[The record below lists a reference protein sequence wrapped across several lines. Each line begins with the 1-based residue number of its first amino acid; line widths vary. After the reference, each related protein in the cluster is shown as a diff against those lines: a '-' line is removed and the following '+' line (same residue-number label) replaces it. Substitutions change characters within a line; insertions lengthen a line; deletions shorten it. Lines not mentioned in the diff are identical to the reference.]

1 MRSVKKYKIIVPV
14 ISVCVI
20 IALLLTFR
28 MSLAYLMDAERKD
41 NIITIGKVD
50 LELDEGSK
58 YQGSSIVAAGDSVFK
73 APQLTNTGTEDEY
86 VFLRI
91 AVPVKDV
98 TLLYEQDKKD
108 NNNTVTNKEGTKI
121 HTTDVDG
128 HTITDGNGKAKEEIY
143 RMIATGETGTAG
155 NVNTVLGSDANMP
168 KDAPCLDFGYNA
180 GSNAANNEAD
190 GWVYLKRSL
199 NQTLTVKNSNNDD
212 VSETYDLYYF
222 GYNRRLQYNRD
233 QTEQAKTIPLFDQ
246 VQLKSFIDEELITGN
261 QKANVDT
268 YILVRAYAIQ
278 ADSLDKGNAGDLN
291 AIERDAYLTEA
302 QLTNIFGIVERKAGE
317 A

>member
-58 YQGSSIVAAGDSVFK
+58 YQDSSIVAAGDSVFK

-91 AVPVKDV
+91 AVPVKEV
-98 TLLYEQDKKD
+98 TLLYEENIPDPD
-108 NNNTVTNKEGTKI
+108 NANTILHKEGTKV
-121 HTTDVDG
+121 HTTTVNN
-128 HTITDGNGKAKEEIY
+128 HTILDGNGKAKEEIY
-143 RMIATGETGTAG
+143 RMIATGTNPQKVTATDEPQ
-155 NVNTVLGSDANMP
+155 N
-168 KDAPCLDFGYNA
+168 APCLDFGYNA
-180 GSNAANNEAD
+180 GHIKENDSD
-190 GWVYLKRSL
+190 TTPDTSGWVYLKREL
-199 NQTLTVKNSNNDD
+199 NQSVTGEPDTDR
-212 VSETYDLYYF
+212 YDLYYF
-222 GYNRRLQYNRD
+222 GYNRRLQYNKD
-233 QTEQAKTIPLFDQ
+233 QTAQAKTIPLFDQ

-291 AIERDAYLTEA
+291 AIERDAYLNQV
-302 QLTNIFGIVERKAGE
+302 QLMEIFGIVERKAGE

>member
-28 MSLAYLMDAERKD
+28 MSLAYLMDAERAD

-50 LELDEGSK
+50 VSLNEDKDPDHPYKDSK
-58 YQGSSIVAAGDSVFK
+58 IVAAGESVIK
-73 APQLTNTGTEDEY
+73 APKLINEGTEDEY

-108 NNNTVTNKEGTKI
+108 NDNTVTNKEGTKV
-121 HTTDVDG
+121 HTTTVNN
-128 HTITDGNGKAKEEIY
+128 HTILDGNGKAHEEIY

-155 NVNTVLGSDANMP
+155 NVNTVLGSDTNVL

-180 GSNAANNEAD
+180 GHIKNANDANDTNKD
-190 GWVYLKRSL
+190 GWVYLKRKL
-199 NQTLTVKNSNNDD
+199 DKTIDNEK
-212 VSETYDLYYF
+212 YDLYYF
-222 GYNRRLQYNRD
+222 GYNRRLQYNKD
-233 QTEQAKTIPLFDQ
+233 QTAQAKTIPLFDQ

-291 AIERDAYLTEA
+291 AIERDAYLNQV
-302 QLTNIFGIVERKAGE
+302 QLMEIFGIVERKAGE

>member
-50 LELDEGSK
+50 LKLDEGSK
-58 YQGSSIVAAGDSVFK
+58 YQDGSIVAAGDSVFK

-98 TLLYEQDKKD
+98 TLLYEQNTTE
-108 NNNTVTNKEGTKI
+108 NNVTHKEGTKV
-121 HTTDVDG
+121 HTTTVEN
-128 HTITDGNGKAKEEIY
+128 HTIENGNGKAHEEIY
-143 RMIATGETGTAG
+143 RMIATGTNPQKVTATDEPQ
-155 NVNTVLGSDANMP
+155 N
-168 KDAPCLDFGYNA
+168 APCLDFGYNA
-180 GSNAANNEAD
+180 GHIKNANDANDTNKD
-190 GWVYLKRSL
+190 GWVYLKREL
-199 NQTLTVKNSNNDD
+199 DKTIDNEK
-212 VSETYDLYYF
+212 YDLYYF
-222 GYNRRLQYNRD
+222 GYNRRLQYNKD
-233 QTEQAKTIPLFDQ
+233 QTAQAKTIPLFDQ

-278 ADSLDKGNAGDLN
+278 ADSLDKGGTHTDNAGDLN
-291 AIERDAYLTEA
+291 NIARDAYLTEA
-302 QLTNIFGIVERKAGE
+302 QLTEIFGIVERKAGE

>member
-1 MRSVKKYKIIVPV
+1 VKKYKIIVPV

-58 YQGSSIVAAGDSVFK
+58 YQDNSIVAAGDSVFK

-98 TLLYEQDKKD
+98 TLLYEEDIKGSGD
-108 NNNTVTNKEGTKI
+108 VILHKEGTKV
-121 HTTDVDG
+121 HTTTVDN
-128 HTITDGNGKAKEEIY
+128 HTILDGNGKAHEEIY
-143 RMIATGETGTAG
+143 RMIATGTNPQKVTATDEPQ
-155 NVNTVLGSDANMP
+155 N
-168 KDAPCLDFGYNA
+168 APCLDFGYNA
-180 GSNAANNEAD
+180 GHIKNANDANDTNKD
-190 GWVYLKRSL
+190 GWVYLKREL
-199 NQTLTVKNSNNDD
+199 NKSIAGETG
-212 VSETYDLYYF
+212 TYDLYYF
-222 GYNRRLQYNRD
+222 GYNRRLQYNSD
-233 QTEQAKTIPLFDQ
+233 QTEKAKTIPLFDE
-246 VQLKSFIDEELITGN
+246 VQLKSFIDEELIPAADTTKSN
-261 QKANVDT
+261 QET
-268 YILVRAYAIQ
+268 HILVLGYAIQ

-291 AIERDAYLTEA
+291 AIERDAYLNQV
-302 QLTNIFGIVERKAGE
+302 QLTKIFGIVERKAGE

>member
-58 YQGSSIVAAGDSVFK
+58 YQDSSIVAAGDSVFK

-98 TLLYEQDKKD
+98 TLLYEHGD
-108 NNNTVTNKEGTKI
+108 NTVGHTEGTKV
-121 HTTDVDG
+121 HTTTV
-128 HTITDGNGKAKEEIY
+128 DGNGKAKEEIY

-222 GYNRRLQYNRD
+222 GYNRRLQYNSD
-233 QTEQAKTIPLFDQ
+233 QTEKAKTIPLFDE
-246 VQLKSFIDEELITGN
+246 VQLKSFIDEELIPAADTTKSN
-261 QKANVDT
+261 QET
-268 YILVRAYAIQ
+268 HILVLGYAIQ

-291 AIERDAYLTEA
+291 NIARDAYLTEA
-302 QLTNIFGIVERKAGE
+302 QLTKIFGIVERKAGE

>member
-58 YQGSSIVAAGDSVFK
+58 YQDSSIVAAGDSVFK

-98 TLLYEQDKKD
+98 TLLYEEDIKGSGD
-108 NNNTVTNKEGTKI
+108 VILHKEGTKVHTTTVTD
-121 HTTDVDG
+121 HTTDDK
-128 HTITDGNGKAKEEIY
+128 GKANEEIY

-222 GYNRRLQYNRD
+222 GYNRRLQYNSD
-233 QTEQAKTIPLFDQ
+233 QTEKAKTIPLFDE
-246 VQLKSFIDEELITGN
+246 VQLKSFIDEELIPAADTTKSN
-261 QKANVDT
+261 QET
-268 YILVRAYAIQ
+268 HILVLGYAIQ
-278 ADSLDKGNAGDLN
+278 ADSLDTGNLN
-291 AIERDAYLTEA
+291 NIARDAYLTQE
-302 QLTNIFGIVERKAGE
+302 QLTEIFGIVERKTGDTA
-317 A
+317 

>member
-1 MRSVKKYKIIVPV
+1 MRSVKKYKVIVPV
-14 ISVCVI
+14 VSVCVI

-58 YQGSSIVAAGDSVFK
+58 YQDSSIVAAGDSVFK

-98 TLLYEQDKKD
+98 TLLYEEDIKGSGD
-108 NNNTVTNKEGTKI
+108 VILHKEGMKI
-121 HTTDVDG
+121 HTTTVNN
-128 HTITDGNGKAKEEIY
+128 HTIENGNGKAKEEIY
-143 RMIATGETGTAG
+143 RMIATGTNPAQVSAADNLE
-155 NVNTVLGSDANMP
+155 P
-168 KDAPCLDFGYNA
+168 KEAPCLDFGYNA
-180 GSNAANNEAD
+180 GHINAGTGD
-190 GWVYLKRSL
+190 TIPDTSGWVYLSRKL
-199 NQTLTVKNSNNDD
+199 NQNVTGEPTTDK
-212 VSETYDLYYF
+212 YDLYYF

-233 QTEQAKTIPLFDQ
+233 QTQKAKTIPLFDQ
-246 VQLKSFIDEELITGN
+246 VQLKSFIDEELTQTA
-261 QKANVDT
+261 QKKNVDT

-278 ADSLDKGNAGDLN
+278 ADSLDKGGTHTDNTGDLN
-291 AIERDAYLTEA
+291 NIARDAYLTEA
-302 QLTNIFGIVERKAGE
+302 QLTKIFGIVERKAGE

>member
-50 LELDEGSK
+50 LKLDEGSK
-58 YQGSSIVAAGDSVFK
+58 YQDSSIVAAGDSVFK

-91 AVPVKDV
+91 AVPIKDV

-108 NNNTVTNKEGTKI
+108 NNNTVTNKEGTKV
-121 HTTDVDG
+121 HTTTVDN
-128 HTITDGNGKAKEEIY
+128 HTVTDGNGKAHEEIY
-143 RMIATGETGTAG
+143 RMIATGTNPQKVTATD
-155 NVNTVLGSDANMP
+155 VPEDE
-168 KDAPCLDFGYNA
+168 PCLDFGYNA
-180 GSNAANNEAD
+180 GHIKENDSD
-190 GWVYLKRSL
+190 TTPDTSGWVYLKREL
-199 NQTLTVKNSNNDD
+199 NQSVTGEPDTDR
-212 VSETYDLYYF
+212 YDLYYF

-246 VQLKSFIDEELITGN
+246 VQLKSFIDEELTQTA
-261 QKANVDT
+261 QKKNVDT

-291 AIERDAYLTEA
+291 AIERDAYLDQV

>member
-58 YQGSSIVAAGDSVFK
+58 YQDNSIVAAGDSVFK

-98 TLLYEQDKKD
+98 TLLYEQNTTE
-108 NNNTVTNKEGTKI
+108 NNVTHKEGTKI
-121 HTTDVDG
+121 HTTDVANHSVDNAN
-128 HTITDGNGKAKEEIY
+128 GNDKAREEIY
-143 RMIATGETGTAG
+143 RMIATGTNPAQVSAADNLE
-155 NVNTVLGSDANMP
+155 P
-168 KDAPCLDFGYNA
+168 KEAPCLDFGYNA
-180 GSNAANNEAD
+180 GHINAGTGD
-190 GWVYLKRSL
+190 TIPDTSGWVYLSRKL
-199 NQTLTVKNSNNDD
+199 NQNVTGEPTTDK
-212 VSETYDLYYF
+212 YDLYYF
-222 GYNRRLQYNRD
+222 GYNRRLQYNSD
-233 QTEQAKTIPLFDQ
+233 QTEKAKTIPLFDQ
-246 VQLKSFIDEELITGN
+246 VQLKSFIDEELTQTA
-261 QKANVDT
+261 QKKNVDT

-278 ADSLDKGNAGDLN
+278 ADSLDKGGTHTDNVGDLN
-291 AIERDAYLTEA
+291 NIARDAYLTEA
-302 QLTNIFGIVERKAGE
+302 QLTKIFGIVERKAGE

>member
-58 YQGSSIVAAGDSVFK
+58 YEDSSIVAAGDSVFK

-108 NNNTVTNKEGTKI
+108 NNNTVTNKEGTKV
-121 HTTDVDG
+121 HTTTVEN
-128 HTITDGNGKAKEEIY
+128 HTIENGNGKAREEIY
-143 RMIATGETGTAG
+143 RMIATGTNPAQVSAADNLE
-155 NVNTVLGSDANMP
+155 P
-168 KDAPCLDFGYNA
+168 KEAPCLDFGYNA
-180 GSNAANNEAD
+180 GHIKDANNDNDTNKD
-190 GWVYLKRSL
+190 GWVYLSRKL
-199 NQTLTVKNSNNDD
+199 NQEIDG
-212 VSETYDLYYF
+212 ETYDLYYF

-233 QTEQAKTIPLFDQ
+233 QTEQAKTVPLFDQ

-291 AIERDAYLTEA
+291 AIERDAYLNQV
-302 QLTNIFGIVERKAGE
+302 QLTKIFGIVERKAGE

>member
-58 YQGSSIVAAGDSVFK
+58 YQDSSIVAAGDSVFK

-98 TLLYEQDKKD
+98 TLLYEQNTTE
-108 NNNTVTNKEGTKI
+108 NNVTHKEGTKI
-121 HTTDVDG
+121 HTTDVANHSVDNAN
-128 HTITDGNGKAKEEIY
+128 GNGKAREEIY
-143 RMIATGETGTAG
+143 RMIATGTNPAQVSAADNLE
-155 NVNTVLGSDANMP
+155 P
-168 KDAPCLDFGYNA
+168 KEAPCLDFGYNA
-180 GSNAANNEAD
+180 GHIKNANDANDTNKD
-190 GWVYLKRSL
+190 GWVYLKRKL
-199 NQTLTVKNSNNDD
+199 DKTIDNEK
-212 VSETYDLYYF
+212 YDLYYF

-233 QTEQAKTIPLFDQ
+233 QTEKAKTIPLFDQ
-246 VQLKSFIDEELITGN
+246 VQLKSFIDEELTQTA
-261 QKANVDT
+261 QKENVDT

-278 ADSLDKGNAGDLN
+278 ADSLDKGGTHTDNADDLN
-291 AIERDAYLTEA
+291 NIARDAYLTQA
-302 QLTNIFGIVERKAGE
+302 QLAEIFGIVERKAGE

>member
-1 MRSVKKYKIIVPV
+1 
-14 ISVCVI
+14 
-20 IALLLTFR
+20 
-28 MSLAYLMDAERKD
+28 MDAERKD

-58 YQGSSIVAAGDSVFK
+58 YQDSSIVAAGDSVFK

-98 TLLYEQDKKD
+98 TLLYEHGDH
-108 NNNTVTNKEGTKI
+108 TEGTKVHTTTVTG
-121 HTTDVDG
+121 HTTDDK
-128 HTITDGNGKAKEEIY
+128 GKANEEIY

-155 NVNTVLGSDANMP
+155 NVNTVLGSNTNVP

-180 GSNAANNEAD
+180 GNNNTN
-190 GWVYLKRSL
+190 GWVYLKRDLYRSI
-199 NQTLTVKNSNNDD
+199 TVKNAQNTD
-212 VSETYDLYYF
+212 VDEYYDLYYF
-222 GYNRRLQYNRD
+222 GYNRRLQYNKD
-233 QTEQAKTIPLFDQ
+233 QTAQAKTIPLFDQ
-246 VQLKSFIDEELITGN
+246 VQLKSFIDEELTQTA
-261 QKANVDT
+261 QKKNVDT

-291 AIERDAYLTEA
+291 AIERDAYLKQV
-302 QLTNIFGIVERKAGE
+302 QLMEIFGIVERKAGE

>member
-58 YQGSSIVAAGDSVFK
+58 YQDSSIVAAGDSVFK

-98 TLLYEQDKKD
+98 TLLYEQNTTE
-108 NNNTVTNKEGTKI
+108 NNVTHKEGTKI
-121 HTTDVDG
+121 HTTDVANHSVDNAN
-128 HTITDGNGKAKEEIY
+128 GNGKAREEIY
-143 RMIATGETGTAG
+143 RMIATGTNPAQVSAADNLE
-155 NVNTVLGSDANMP
+155 P
-168 KDAPCLDFGYNA
+168 KEAPCLDFGYNA
-180 GSNAANNEAD
+180 GHIKNANDANDTNKD
-190 GWVYLKRSL
+190 GWVYLKRKL
-199 NQTLTVKNSNNDD
+199 DQTIDG
-212 VSETYDLYYF
+212 ETYDLYYYF
-222 GYNRRLQYNRD
+222 RHYSQNPDRVRLW
-233 QTEQAKTIPLFDQ
+233 AH
-246 VQLKSFIDEELITGN
+246 
-261 QKANVDT
+261 
-268 YILVRAYAIQ
+268 
-278 ADSLDKGNAGDLN
+278 
-291 AIERDAYLTEA
+291 
-302 QLTNIFGIVERKAGE
+302 
-317 A
+317 

>member
-58 YQGSSIVAAGDSVFK
+58 YQDSSIVAAGDSVFK
-73 APQLTNTGTEDEY
+73 APQLTNTGPEDEY

-98 TLLYEQDKKD
+98 TLLYEHGDH
-108 NNNTVTNKEGTKI
+108 TEGTKVHTTTVTD
-121 HTTDVDG
+121 HTTDDK
-128 HTITDGNGKAKEEIY
+128 GKANEEIY

-155 NVNTVLGSDANMP
+155 NVNTVLGSDTNMP
-168 KDAPCLDFGYNA
+168 KTAPCLDFGYNA
-180 GSNAANNEAD
+180 GSDTAGSEKD
-190 GWVYLKRSL
+190 GWVYLNRKL
-199 NQTLTVKNSNNDD
+199 NQTIDG
-212 VSETYDLYYF
+212 ETYDLYYF
-222 GYNRRLQYNRD
+222 GYNRRLQYNSD
-233 QTEQAKTIPLFDQ
+233 QTEKAKTIPLFDE
-246 VQLKSFIDEELITGN
+246 VQLKSFIDEELIPAADTTKSN
-261 QKANVDT
+261 QET
-268 YILVRAYAIQ
+268 HILVLGYAIQ
-278 ADSLDKGNAGDLN
+278 ADSLDTGVLN
-291 AIERDAYLTEA
+291 NIERNAYLTQE
-302 QLTNIFGIVERKAGE
+302 QLTEIFGIVERKAGE